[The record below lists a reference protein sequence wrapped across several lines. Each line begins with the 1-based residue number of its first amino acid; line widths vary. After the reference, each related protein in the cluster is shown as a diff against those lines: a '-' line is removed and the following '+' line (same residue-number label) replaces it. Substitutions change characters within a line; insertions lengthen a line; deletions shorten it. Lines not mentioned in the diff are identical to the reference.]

1 MRSFKK
7 TISVIMA
14 ASLAVGVLAVPETYQ
29 AKVMDKLLIVP

>member
-1 MRSFKK
+1 MRSFKE

-14 ASLAVGVLAVPETYQ
+14 ASLAVGVLAVPGTYQ